1 MPQVDICINGRIYK
15 LACEEG
21 EEAHLHELA
30 AFLDRQV
37 EDIQN
42 SFGKVG
48 DSRLLVI
55 AGLTI
60 TDRLS
65 EAMTRI
71 EQLQTELEAARQ
83 AQVAAMEKA
92 DSNERKLAGKLE
104 AAARRLEDISRQ
116 FNGSA

>member
-15 LACEEG
+15 LACEDG
-21 EEAHLHELA
+21 EEAHLQELA

-37 EDIQN
+37 EELQA

-48 DSRLLVI
+48 DQRLLVI

-65 EAMTRI
+65 EAMSRI
-71 EQLQTELEAARQ
+71 EQLQSELEVARQ
-83 AQVAAMEKA
+83 AQTAALEKA
-92 DSNERKLAGKLE
+92 QGSEKALAGKLE
-104 AAARRLEDISRQ
+104 TAASRLEEISKQ
-116 FNGSA
+116 FNGDG